1 MPSSSDKLIPSQD
14 PYEVLGVPFNA
25 TETEVK
31 KAYRKLALKY
41 HPDKQQQ
48 QQQGDNHAASAEEI
62 SKKFH
67 DIKEARSFLLDAD
80 HAEARRKFNAK
91 RESDRLRQQTEA
103 VREKNMSERRKRLRE
118 ELKEKEA
125 SAIRQTQS
133 KKQQRKQNN
142 EDDIVNRLRKEGRRK
157 KEEYAERDA
166 QKKEDDEIK
175 ETIRERKTKTKR
187 NDQLEER
194 QVRLKWERKKMKP
207 SPSED
212 SLVVLLSKPFG
223 SVESVELL
231 GRKGNQALVTFNDQS
246 SCKPCVD
253 YYATSTVM
261 RAKYVGRRKEEEEER
276 AEQQVD
282 HRSSQQHADTDM
294 NESLEDR
301 RMRQA
306 IERERLLRQLEE
318 DDNDEMEKGNSSS
331 AKDKMGKD
339 TTLGGSIK
347 KKKKR
352 LSSKHVSS
360 IFPLPLPDADTDI
373 IYNDLSPIE
382 ALEKFEG
389 FVLGNKV
396 SSRVTV

>member
-1 MPSSSDKLIPSQD
+1 MPSSSDKSIPSND

-25 TETEVK
+25 TDAEVK

-48 QQQGDNHAASAEEI
+48 QQQGKNHAASAEEI

-80 HAEARRKFNAK
+80 HAEARRKLNAK

-103 VREKNMSERRKRLRE
+103 LREKNMSERRKRLRE
-118 ELKEKEA
+118 ELREKEKV
-125 SAIRQTQS
+125 AIRQSQS
-133 KKQQRKQNN
+133 KKQQRKQNK
-142 EDDIVNRLRKEGRRK
+142 EDDIVNQLRKEGRRK

-166 QKKEDDEIK
+166 QKKEDDELK
-175 ETIRERKTKTKR
+175 ETIRERKTSR
-187 NDQLEER
+187 HDQLEER

-223 SVESVELL
+223 PVESVELL

-253 YYATSTVM
+253 HYATSTVM

-276 AEQQVD
+276 AEHQAQKQAD
-282 HRSSQQHADTDM
+282 HRSSQHTDTDM

-306 IERERLLRQLEE
+306 VERDRLLRQLEE
-318 DDNDEMEKGNSSS
+318 DEDDDSNEKEGNSP
-331 AKDKMGKD
+331 KIMGKD
-339 TTLGGSIK
+339 TLGGIK

-352 LSSKHVSS
+352 LSSKQQVSS

-389 FVLGNKV
+389 FVLGNTV